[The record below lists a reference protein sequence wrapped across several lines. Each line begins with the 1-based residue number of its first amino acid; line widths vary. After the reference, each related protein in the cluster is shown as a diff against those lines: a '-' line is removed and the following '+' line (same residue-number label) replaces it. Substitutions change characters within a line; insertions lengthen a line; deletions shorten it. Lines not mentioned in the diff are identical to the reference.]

1 MNRLLSTIKAVFANP
16 AAAVCLVLIAAG
28 GVYLIYVRQG
38 AKSYGHAQL
47 PPIQKTMNTSKGRF
61 TADEA
66 NLNCKP
72 RSESVESVVEQ
83 SLEDTSISIKSADA
97 LPNESMTADLELPEA
112 FTPHQIDREITR
124 AEMIKVW
131 QAQDKV
137 MNSWPPYSQLSQKLH
152 DELAA
157 KPELQNG
164 SDDEL
169 VQRAAAFRS
178 KFWKEGG
185 CMSEASYN
193 DAYLA
198 RAILEYAHQ
207 RNPQNHAITDELVE
221 TIQSATVMRR
231 TDSDTAVA
239 GDEYL
244 DTILNLR
251 LEQFDLIKTET
262 EGGYL
267 PVWEDFVRATDL
279 AILYGESENF
289 DAAGN
294 VVEWLIQQADTG
306 GWTAYLKPLE
316 RMQHNFSQHTS
327 CMFSIYTPLTSGITD
342 EFRYA
347 RRLPS
352 FKGPDPDKRGV
363 TALHLAGPYP
373 VWKSK
378 DEVR

>member
-1 MNRLLSTIKAVFANP
+1 MNRTLSTIRAVLPNRM
-16 AAAVCLVLIAAG
+16 VGLCVVLAAAG
-28 GVYLIYVRQG
+28 GVYLVCTRQG
-38 AKSYGHAQL
+38 TKSSEY
-47 PPIQKTMNTSKGRF
+47 PPPPSMHKT
-61 TADEA
+61 ACVEEA
-66 NLNCKP
+66 NPNRKP
-72 RSESVESVVEQ
+72 QAESAEPGIEQ
-83 SLEDTSISIKSADA
+83 SPEDTSISVKSTDA
-97 LPNESMTADLELPEA
+97 LPDGLITEDSELPAEFA
-112 FTPHQIDREITR
+112 PHQIDRIIART
-124 AEMIKVW
+124 EMMKVW

-137 MNSWPPYSQLSQKLH
+137 MNSWPPYSQLSQQLH
-152 DELAA
+152 EQLAA
-157 KPELQNG
+157 KPDLQNA
-164 SDDEL
+164 SDEEL
-169 VQRAAAFRS
+169 LQRALAFRS

-185 CMSEASYN
+185 CLSETSYR

-207 RNPQNHAITDELVE
+207 QNPRNLAITDELVE
-221 TIQSATVMRR
+221 TIQSATIMRR

-251 LEQFDLIKTET
+251 LEQFGLIKTET

-289 DAAGN
+289 DAAGD

-306 GWTAYLKPLE
+306 GWAAYLKPLE
-316 RMQHNFSQHTS
+316 RMQHNLSQQTS
-327 CMFSIYTPLTSGITD
+327 CMFSVYTPLTSGFAD